1 MNPAI
6 SPISNTAIPS
16 KTQEADVLAGTLG
29 LPEMQQPPLAPPV
42 QEFSTEAWLKSQAEE
57 FQSRALA
64 KNTVRGY
71 ETDWSSFSGW
81 CAERGYVSLAADAN
95 TLTIYMVDRSRSLTK
110 ASLSRAIAA
119 ISRYHR
125 LAGHP
130 SPTVDSQFRDVMR
143 GIRRSKT
150 EPQISKR
157 ALVAEDLFEVL
168 ASIPGLKKH
177 EAVELRDRALLAIG
191 FTGALRRSELVALD
205 VKDIARSR
213 QGMVL
218 NLRSS
223 KTDQESAGASVAIP
237 RGRKPSR
244 CPVTMLEAWLDCAG
258 ITEGPIFRPVQ
269 QNGKVLST
277 RLTGRSVALIVKRH
291 VVHAGFTA
299 EEFSGHSLRSG
310 LATSAAAAG
319 QNERDIMTQTRH
331 KSVEMV
337 RRYIQKGTLFQSNVV
352 SALDF

>member
-1 MNPAI
+1 MTSALSPQADPAI
-6 SPISNTAIPS
+6 YS
-16 KTQEADVLAGTLG
+16 KSQEKDVLAGTLG
-29 LPEMQQPPLAPPV
+29 SPEFLEPHLAPPV

-57 FQSRALA
+57 FKSRALA

-71 ETDWSSFSGW
+71 EADWASFSGW
-81 CAERGYVSLAADAN
+81 CAERGYLSLPADAN

-110 ASLSRAIAA
+110 ASLARAIAA

-130 SPTVDSQFRDVMR
+130 SPTVVPQFRDVMR

-150 EPQISKR
+150 EPQIPKR
-157 ALVAEDLFEVL
+157 ALLAEDLFEVL

-177 EAVELRDRALLAIG
+177 EAVELRDRALLVIG
-191 FTGALRRSELVALD
+191 FTGALRRSELVGLD
-205 VKDIARSR
+205 VKDIVRSR

-223 KTDQESAGASVAIP
+223 KTDQESDGASVAIP
-237 RGRKPSR
+237 RGRKSSR

-291 VVHAGFTA
+291 VGHAGFTA